1 MISVRNLTKSYALKD
16 KRHYVFK
23 DVSFDFPADKNI
35 GILGPNGAGKSTLL
49 RILGGIDHP
58 DSGEI
63 QRNASLSWPLGLRG
77 GFVGHM
83 TGRDNCRMIC
93 NAYGVKQA
101 QLRDKIDSIK
111 AMAQI
116 GDYFDQ
122 PVAYYSSGMG
132 SRLGFALSMAFDF
145 DYFLID
151 EVTSVGD
158 GHFKQLAKEA
168 LDQKRKTSK
177 IIMVTH
183 SMGDLKRFCDVA
195 VLIKD
200 GIVTIYED
208 FDAAIEAYLPK
219 TEYAADAQSIFKRPA
234 QQVNG
239 STLNGDKPNSE
250 SALLHNLIEARF
262 TEVQQALTLQD
273 ELGGRAENALINAA
287 RLLAQVGHPQ
297 RALEL
302 VDHAIKIDAYQVQF
316 WVFRANMLRQLK
328 RLDAAREAIET
339 GLKLDPK
346 NPYVL
351 SAKASLLL
359 EDGNLPNA
367 ENEARKALMANP
379 KAGNTWILLANIQIQ
394 QGHNEDALHSLQAA
408 EEIMPDHGDLS
419 RLNRLK
425 GQVLFNQGKHAQAL
439 RFGQL
444 AFTNEPA
451 VKTNQDW
458 NTLAEK
464 LLTALESIQISQ
476 QTV

>member
-101 QLRDKIDSIK
+101 QLREKIDSIK
-111 AMAQI
+111 ALSQI

-158 GHFKQLAKEA
+158 GHFKKLAKEA

-177 IIMVTH
+177 IIMVSH

-200 GIVTIYED
+200 GTVTIYED
-208 FDAAIEAYLPK
+208 FDKAIEAYLPK
-219 TEYAADAQSIFKRPA
+219 TAVKVDAKTLFKGNKDRADALLKIEETDHALGAHYTLIDDRFKLVQHALHQKEELGGHAADSLFKA
-234 QQVNG
+234 A
-239 STLNGDKPNSE
+239 
-250 SALLHNLIEARF
+250 SALLKMGHVE
-262 TEVQQALTLQD
+262 QALQLVERAI
-273 ELGGRAENALINAA
+273 ELDDCR
-287 RLLAQVGHPQ
+287 VH
-297 RALEL
+297 
-302 VDHAIKIDAYQVQF
+302 F
-316 WVFRANMLRQLK
+316 WYSRANILFRLR
-328 RLDAAREAIET
+328 RIDSCRSAIDQ
-339 GLKLDPK
+339 GLKLDARHPGLLYLK
-346 NPYVL
+346 ATFEFEAEQLAEAEQDARSGLMGNPEHFGL
-351 SAKASLLL
+351 WLLL
-359 EDGNLPNA
+359 AKIEIRNDQ
-367 ENEARKALMANP
+367 NEAA
-379 KAGNTWILLANIQIQ
+379 
-394 QGHNEDALHSLQAA
+394 LQAIDQATKLNPENPQILQLKARILFKLGMHREALICNQQATPNKSKEAHQA
-408 EEIMPDHGDLS
+408 EADE
-419 RLNRLK
+419 
-425 GQVLFNQGKHAQAL
+425 
-439 RFGQL
+439 
-444 AFTNEPA
+444 
-451 VKTNQDW
+451 
-458 NTLAEK
+458 
-464 LLTALESIQISQ
+464 LLTALENIQILQ

>member
-63 QRNASLSWPLGLRG
+63 RRNASLSWPLGLRG

-101 QLRDKIDSIK
+101 QLREKIDSIK
-111 AMAQI
+111 ALSQI

-177 IIMVTH
+177 IIMVSH

-208 FDAAIEAYLPK
+208 FDKAIEAYLPK
-219 TEYAADAQSIFKRPA
+219 TAIKVDAKTLFKGNKDRADALLKIEETDRALGAHYTLIDDRFKLV
-234 QQVNG
+234 QH
-239 STLNGDKPNSE
+239 
-250 SALLHNLIEARF
+250 ALEQK
-262 TEVQQALTLQD
+262 E
-273 ELGGRAENALINAA
+273 ELGGRAADSLFKAASAL
-287 RLLAQVGHPQ
+287 LKMGHVEQ
-297 RALEL
+297 ALQFIERAIEL
-302 VDHAIKIDAYQVQF
+302 DDCRVYF
-316 WVFRANMLRQLK
+316 WYSRANMLW
-328 RLDAAREAIET
+328 RLRRIDACLSTINQ
-339 GLKLDPK
+339 GLKLDASHP
-346 NPYVL
+346 
-351 SAKASLLL
+351 SLLFL
-359 EDGNLPNA
+359 KATIEFEA
-367 ENEARKALMANP
+367 EQLAEAEQDARSALMGNP
-379 KAGNTWILLANIQIQ
+379 EFLGLWLLLAKIEMAN
-394 QGHNEDALHSLQAA
+394 GRHEAALDAIDQATK
-408 EEIMPDHGDLS
+408 
-419 RLNRLK
+419 LNLK
-425 GQVLFNQGKHAQAL
+425 HPHIPQLKARILFKLGMHREAL
-439 RFGQL
+439 I
-444 AFTNEPA
+444 
-451 VKTNQDW
+451 TNQQATPDKSKEAHQ
-458 NTLAEK
+458 AEADE
-464 LLTALESIQISQ
+464 LLTALENIQILQ

>member
-63 QRNASLSWPLGLRG
+63 NRNASLSWPLGLRG

-83 TGRDNCRMIC
+83 TGRENCRMIC

-101 QLRDKIDSIK
+101 QLCEKIDSIK
-111 AMAQI
+111 ALSQI

-177 IIMVTH
+177 IIMVSH
-183 SMGDLKRFCDVA
+183 SMGDLKRFCEVA

-200 GIVTIYED
+200 GTVTIYED
-208 FDAAIEAYLPK
+208 FDKAIEAYLPK
-219 TEYAADAQSIFKRPA
+219 TAVKVDAKTLFKGNKDR
-234 QQVNG
+234 
-239 STLNGDKPNSE
+239 TD
-250 SALLHNLIEARF
+250 ALLKIEETDRALGAHYTLIDDRF
-262 TEVQQALTLQD
+262 KLVQHALEQKE
-273 ELGGRAENALINAA
+273 ELGGRAADSLFKTGSV
-287 RLLAQVGHPQ
+287 LLKMGHAEQ
-297 RALEL
+297 ASLFVER
-302 VDHAIKIDAYQVQF
+302 
-316 WVFRANMLRQLK
+316 
-328 RLDAAREAIET
+328 AIELDDCRVHFWLLFANILWKLRRLEACLSAVES
-339 GLKLDPK
+339 GLKLDATNPGLLFLKATIEFEGEQFSEAEQNARSALMGNPK
-346 NPYVL
+346 HL
-351 SAKASLLL
+351 GLWLLL
-359 EDGNLPNA
+359 AKIE
-367 ENEARKALMANP
+367 
-379 KAGNTWILLANIQIQ
+379 LANGRHEAALDAIDQATKLNPENPQILQLKARILFKLGMHREALICNQ
-394 QGHNEDALHSLQAA
+394 QATPQKSKEAHQAEA
-408 EEIMPDHGDLS
+408 DE
-419 RLNRLK
+419 
-425 GQVLFNQGKHAQAL
+425 
-439 RFGQL
+439 
-444 AFTNEPA
+444 
-451 VKTNQDW
+451 
-458 NTLAEK
+458 
-464 LLTALESIQISQ
+464 LLTALENIQILQ

>member
-101 QLRDKIDSIK
+101 QLREKIDSIQGLS
-111 AMAQI
+111 QI

-177 IIMVTH
+177 IIMVSH

-200 GIVTIYED
+200 GIVTIYKD
-208 FDAAIEAYLPK
+208 FDKAIEAYLPK
-219 TEYAADAQSIFKRPA
+219 TEYAADAESIFKRPA
-234 QQVNG
+234 QQVKG
-239 STLNGDKPNSE
+239 STLTGGKPDGE
-250 SALLHNLIEARF
+250 SAVLHNLIEARF

-273 ELGGRAENALINAA
+273 ELGGRAENALISAA
-287 RLLAQVGHPQ
+287 QLLAQVGHPQ
-297 RALEL
+297 RALQL
-302 VDHAIKIDAYQVQF
+302 VDRAIEIDAYRVQF
-316 WVFRANMLRQLK
+316 WVSRANILRQLK
-328 RLDAAREAIET
+328 RIEASWEALET

-346 NPYVL
+346 NPGLL
-351 SAKASLLL
+351 STKANLLH
-359 EDGNLPNA
+359 EAGNLPDA
-367 ENEARKALMANP
+367 ESEARKALMANP
-379 KAGNTWILLANIQIQ
+379 KAVGMWVMLANIQIL
-394 QGHNEDALHSLQAA
+394 QGDDEDADHSLQAA
-408 EEIMPDHGDLS
+408 EAIKPDHPQI
-419 RLNRLK
+419 NRFK
-425 GQVLFNQGKHAQAL
+425 AQVLFNQGQHAQAL
-439 RFGQL
+439 AFSQQ
-444 AFTNEPA
+444 AFTNQLA
-451 VKTNQDW
+451 VKSNQEW
-458 NTLAEK
+458 NTLADQ
-464 LLTALESIQISQ
+464 LLTALENIEILQ

>member
-101 QLRDKIDSIK
+101 QLREKIDSIK
-111 AMAQI
+111 ALSQI
-116 GDYFDQ
+116 GDYLDQ

-177 IIMVTH
+177 IIMVSH

-200 GIVTIYED
+200 GTVTIYED
-208 FDAAIEAYLPK
+208 FDKAIEAYLPK
-219 TEYAADAQSIFKRPA
+219 TAVKVDAKTLFKGNKDRADALLKIEETDHALGAHYTLIDDRFKLVQHALHQKEELGNQSADALSKASSVFFRMK
-234 QQVNG
+234 
-239 STLNGDKPNSE
+239 LDE
-250 SALLHNLIEARF
+250 HALLLIDRAI
-262 TEVQQALTLQD
+262 
-273 ELGGRAENALINAA
+273 ELDDCR
-287 RLLAQVGHPQ
+287 VH
-297 RALEL
+297 
-302 VDHAIKIDAYQVQF
+302 YWF
-316 WVFRANMLRQLK
+316 YRANMLL
-328 RLDAAREAIET
+328 RLRRIEACLASIES
-339 GLKLDPK
+339 GLKLDASHPGLLFLKATIEFEAEQLTEAEQDARSALMGNPK
-346 NPYVL
+346 HFGL
-351 SAKASLLL
+351 WLLL
-359 EDGNLPNA
+359 AKIE
-367 ENEARKALMANP
+367 
-379 KAGNTWILLANIQIQ
+379 LANGRHETALDAIDQASQLNPENPQILQLKARILFKLGMHREALICNQ
-394 QGHNEDALHSLQAA
+394 QATPNKSKEAHQAEA
-408 EEIMPDHGDLS
+408 DE
-419 RLNRLK
+419 
-425 GQVLFNQGKHAQAL
+425 
-439 RFGQL
+439 
-444 AFTNEPA
+444 
-451 VKTNQDW
+451 
-458 NTLAEK
+458 
-464 LLTALESIQISQ
+464 LLTALENIQILQ

>member
-63 QRNASLSWPLGLRG
+63 HHNASLSWPLGLRG

-101 QLRDKIDSIK
+101 QLREKIDSIK
-111 AMAQI
+111 AMSQI

-177 IIMVTH
+177 IIMVSH

-219 TEYAADAQSIFKRPA
+219 TEYAADAESIFKRPA
-234 QQVNG
+234 QQVKG
-239 STLNGDKPNSE
+239 STLTGGKPDGE
-250 SALLHNLIEARF
+250 SAVLHNLIEARF

-287 RLLAQVGHPQ
+287 LLLAQVGHPK
-297 RALEL
+297 RALQL
-302 VDHAIKIDAYQVQF
+302 VDRAIEIDAYRVQF
-316 WVFRANMLRQLK
+316 WVSRANILRQLK
-328 RLDAAREAIET
+328 RVEASWEALET
-339 GLKLDPK
+339 GLKLDKK
-346 NPYVL
+346 NPGLL
-351 SAKASLLL
+351 STKASLLL
-359 EDGNLPNA
+359 EAGNFPDA
-367 ENEARKALMANP
+367 EREARKALMANP
-379 KAGNTWILLANIQIQ
+379 KMVGTWILLANIQMLEGNNQ
-394 QGHNEDALHSLQAA
+394 DALDTLATA
-408 EEIMPDHGDLS
+408 EEIKPDHPQLN

-425 GQVLFNQGKHAQAL
+425 AQVLFNQGKHAQAL
-439 RFGQL
+439 AFSQQ
-444 AFTNEPA
+444 AFTNAP
-451 VKTNQDW
+451 VTRTNQDW

-464 LLTALESIQISQ
+464 LLTALENIELLQE
-476 QTV
+476 TV

>member
-101 QLRDKIDSIK
+101 QLREKIDSIK
-111 AMAQI
+111 AMSQI

-177 IIMVTH
+177 IIMVSH

-219 TEYAADAQSIFKRPA
+219 TEYAADAESIFKRPA
-234 QQVNG
+234 QQVKG
-239 STLNGDKPNSE
+239 STLTGGKPDGE
-250 SALLHNLIEARF
+250 SAVLHNLIEARF

-273 ELGGRAENALINAA
+273 ELGGRAENALISAA
-287 RLLAQVGHPQ
+287 QLLAKVGHPQ
-297 RALEL
+297 RALQL
-302 VDHAIKIDAYQVQF
+302 VDRAIEIDAYRVQF
-316 WVFRANMLRQLK
+316 WVSRANILRQLK
-328 RLDAAREAIET
+328 RVEASWEALET
-339 GLKLDPK
+339 GLKLDKK
-346 NPYVL
+346 NPGLL
-351 SAKASLLL
+351 STKANLLH
-359 EDGNLPNA
+359 EAGNLPDA
-367 ENEARKALMANP
+367 ESEARKALMANP
-379 KAGNTWILLANIQIQ
+379 KAVGMWVMLANIQIL
-394 QGHNEDALHSLQAA
+394 QGDDEDAVHSLQAA
-408 EEIMPDHGDLS
+408 EAIKPDHPQI
-419 RLNRLK
+419 NRFK
-425 GQVLFNQGKHAQAL
+425 AQVLFNQGQHAQAL
-439 RFGQL
+439 AFSQQSFTNQL
-444 AFTNEPA
+444 A
-451 VKTNQDW
+451 VKSNQEW
-458 NTLAEK
+458 NTLADQ
-464 LLTALESIQISQ
+464 LLTALENIEILQ

>member
-83 TGRDNCRMIC
+83 TGRENCRMIC

-101 QLRDKIDSIK
+101 QLREKIDSIQ
-111 AMAQI
+111 AMSQI

-158 GHFKQLAKEA
+158 GHFKKLAKEA

-177 IIMVTH
+177 IIMVSH

-195 VLIKD
+195 VLIKG

-219 TEYAADAQSIFKRPA
+219 TEVKVDAKTLFKGNKDRTDALLKVEETDPALGAHYTLIDDRFKLVQHALEQKQELGGHAPDSLFKAA
-234 QQVNG
+234 
-239 STLNGDKPNSE
+239 
-250 SALLHNLIEARF
+250 SALLKMGHAAQALLLLERAIELDDCRAYFWHSRARILFQLRRIEACLSAV
-262 TEVQQALTLQD
+262 ES
-273 ELGGRAENALINAA
+273 
-287 RLLAQVGHPQ
+287 
-297 RALEL
+297 
-302 VDHAIKIDAYQVQF
+302 
-316 WVFRANMLRQLK
+316 
-328 RLDAAREAIET
+328 
-339 GLKLDPK
+339 GLKLDAT
-346 NPYVL
+346 NPGL
-351 SAKASLLL
+351 LFLKATIEFEGEQFSEAEQNARSALMGNPENLELWLLL
-359 EDGNLPNA
+359 TKIEIANGRHEAALDAIDQVSQLNPEHPHIPQLKARILFTLGMHREALVCNQQATPNKSKEAHQA
-367 ENEARKALMANP
+367 EADE
-379 KAGNTWILLANIQIQ
+379 
-394 QGHNEDALHSLQAA
+394 
-408 EEIMPDHGDLS
+408 
-419 RLNRLK
+419 
-425 GQVLFNQGKHAQAL
+425 
-439 RFGQL
+439 
-444 AFTNEPA
+444 
-451 VKTNQDW
+451 
-458 NTLAEK
+458 
-464 LLTALESIQISQ
+464 LLTALENIQILQ

>member
-101 QLRDKIDSIK
+101 QIREKIDSIK
-111 AMAQI
+111 ALSQI

-177 IIMVTH
+177 IIMVSH

-200 GIVTIYED
+200 GTVTIYED
-208 FDAAIEAYLPK
+208 FDKAIEAYLPK
-219 TEYAADAQSIFKRPA
+219 TAVKVDAKTLFKGNKDRADALLKIEETDHALGAHYTLIDDRFKLVQHALHQKEELGNQSADALSKAASVFFRMK
-234 QQVNG
+234 
-239 STLNGDKPNSE
+239 LDE
-250 SALLHNLIEARF
+250 HALLLIDRAI
-262 TEVQQALTLQD
+262 
-273 ELGGRAENALINAA
+273 ELDDCR
-287 RLLAQVGHPQ
+287 VH
-297 RALEL
+297 
-302 VDHAIKIDAYQVQF
+302 YWF
-316 WVFRANMLRQLK
+316 YRANMLL
-328 RLDAAREAIET
+328 RLRRIEACLASIES
-339 GLKLDPK
+339 GLKLDASHPGLLFLKATIEFEAEQLTEAEQDARSALMGNPK
-346 NPYVL
+346 HFGL
-351 SAKASLLL
+351 WLLL
-359 EDGNLPNA
+359 AKIE
-367 ENEARKALMANP
+367 
-379 KAGNTWILLANIQIQ
+379 LANGRHETALDAIDQASQLNPENPQILQLKARILFKLGMHREALICNQ
-394 QGHNEDALHSLQAA
+394 QATPNKSKEAHQAEA
-408 EEIMPDHGDLS
+408 DE
-419 RLNRLK
+419 
-425 GQVLFNQGKHAQAL
+425 
-439 RFGQL
+439 
-444 AFTNEPA
+444 
-451 VKTNQDW
+451 
-458 NTLAEK
+458 
-464 LLTALESIQISQ
+464 LLTALENIQILQ

>member
-63 QRNASLSWPLGLRG
+63 HHNASLSWPLGLRG

-101 QLRDKIDSIK
+101 QMREKIDSIK
-111 AMAQI
+111 ALSQI

-177 IIMVTH
+177 IIMVSH

-200 GIVTIYED
+200 GTVTIYED
-208 FDAAIEAYLPK
+208 FDKAIEAYLPK
-219 TEYAADAQSIFKRPA
+219 TAVKGDAKTLFKGNKDRADALLKIEETDHALGAHYILIDDRFKLV
-234 QQVNG
+234 QH
-239 STLNGDKPNSE
+239 
-250 SALLHNLIEARF
+250 ALEQK
-262 TEVQQALTLQD
+262 E
-273 ELGGRAENALINAA
+273 ELGGRAADSLFKAASAL
-287 RLLAQVGHPQ
+287 LKMGHVEQ
-297 RALEL
+297 ALQLVERAIEL
-302 VDHAIKIDAYQVQF
+302 DDCRVHF
-316 WVFRANMLRQLK
+316 WYSRANILFRLRRIDSCLS
-328 RLDAAREAIET
+328 AVES
-339 GLKLDPK
+339 GLKLDASHPGLLFLK
-346 NPYVL
+346 ATIEFEAEQLAEAEQDARSGLMGNPEHFGL
-351 SAKASLLL
+351 WLLL
-359 EDGNLPNA
+359 AKIE
-367 ENEARKALMANP
+367 MANGRHEAALDAIDQATKLAP
-379 KAGNTWILLANIQIQ
+379 KHPHIPQLKAQILFKLGMHREALICNQ
-394 QGHNEDALHSLQAA
+394 QATPNKSKEAHQAEA
-408 EEIMPDHGDLS
+408 DE
-419 RLNRLK
+419 
-425 GQVLFNQGKHAQAL
+425 
-439 RFGQL
+439 
-444 AFTNEPA
+444 
-451 VKTNQDW
+451 
-458 NTLAEK
+458 
-464 LLTALESIQISQ
+464 LLTALENIQILQ

>member
-101 QLRDKIDSIK
+101 QLREKIDSIK
-111 AMAQI
+111 ALSQI

-177 IIMVTH
+177 IIMVSH

-208 FDAAIEAYLPK
+208 FDKAIEAYLPK
-219 TEYAADAQSIFKRPA
+219 TEAKADAKTLFKGNKDR
-234 QQVNG
+234 
-239 STLNGDKPNSE
+239 TD
-250 SALLHNLIEARF
+250 ALLKVEETDHALAAHYALIEDRYNL
-262 TEVQQALTLQD
+262 VQHALQQKE
-273 ELGGRAENALINAA
+273 ELGGRAADSLFKAASAL
-287 RLLAQVGHPQ
+287 LKMGHIEQ
-297 RALEL
+297 ALQFVVRAIEL
-302 VDHAIKIDAYQVQF
+302 DDCRVHF
-316 WVFRANMLRQLK
+316 WYSRANMLF
-328 RLDAAREAIET
+328 RLRRIDSCLSAVES
-339 GLKLDPK
+339 GLKLDASHPGLLFLKATIEFEGEQFTEAEQDARTGLMGNPK
-346 NPYVL
+346 HFGL
-351 SAKASLLL
+351 WLLL
-359 EDGNLPNA
+359 AKIE
-367 ENEARKALMANP
+367 MANGRHEAALDAIDQASQLNP
-379 KAGNTWILLANIQIQ
+379 ENPQIPQLKARILFKL
-394 QGHNEDALHSLQAA
+394 GMHREAL
-408 EEIMPDHGDLS
+408 I
-419 RLNRLK
+419 
-425 GQVLFNQGKHAQAL
+425 
-439 RFGQL
+439 
-444 AFTNEPA
+444 
-451 VKTNQDW
+451 TNQQARPQKSKEAHQ
-458 NTLAEK
+458 AEADE
-464 LLTALESIQISQ
+464 LLTALENIQILQ